1 MSISFS
7 ENPNVLANISFCDKE
22 CSNVNDNKT
31 KADIVKLL
39 ESRHNIQIIS
49 KDYTLLNPNIMR
61 NITYHQHVIT
71 TYTNGNPY
79 LLFLTKIDGV
89 NVCIYID
96 KKLKNGYTYPKM
108 HCVKYRFDDSLFE
121 KDTIFNGELI
131 RDTERRW
138 FFLIDNIVI
147 YKGMNTNEK
156 NILAKYELI
165 HSILNNEYIYD
176 KYLEVCPIQ
185 IKKLFLYKQI
195 KYLIEQFIPTLSYQC
210 KGLIFYTLNNRHTNY
225 AYVMPREQQIHIK
238 SSHEI
243 DEIVETTYPDLWK
256 KKHNICDEE
265 ITIKS
270 EPIDNNT
277 ESINNNINNETSIT
291 DNNVVFRILKTDIPD
306 IYNLY
311 HLGTDK
317 NLIKN
322 SIALIPNIKISK
334 YLYDTFKQNNN
345 CLTMNIE
352 CKYSKIFEKWTPIK
366 FVDNQPY
373 SQDKIENI
381 EKTLKPDL

>member
-147 YKGMNTNEK
+147 YKDLDQKM
-156 NILAKYELI
+156 
-165 HSILNNEYIYD
+165 
-176 KYLEVCPIQ
+176 LE
-185 IKKLFLYKQI
+185 
-195 KYLIEQFIPTLSYQC
+195 
-210 KGLIFYTLNNRHTNY
+210 H
-225 AYVMPREQQIHIK
+225 
-238 SSHEI
+238 
-243 DEIVETTYPDLWK
+243 
-256 KKHNICDEE
+256 
-265 ITIKS
+265 
-270 EPIDNNT
+270 
-277 ESINNNINNETSIT
+277 
-291 DNNVVFRILKTDIPD
+291 
-306 IYNLY
+306 
-311 HLGTDK
+311 
-317 NLIKN
+317 
-322 SIALIPNIKISK
+322 
-334 YLYDTFKQNNN
+334 
-345 CLTMNIE
+345 
-352 CKYSKIFEKWTPIK
+352 
-366 FVDNQPY
+366 
-373 SQDKIENI
+373 
-381 EKTLKPDL
+381 